1 MPSTAGTLT
10 CHDATTAGTAPATL
24 TLHDLDT
31 TITLR
36 DLIRHRVREEV
47 ALRGGRR
54 TLASRGAPTGPG
66 WEAVADATLRSF
78 ERNGF
83 VVLVGDRQLVDLDA
97 TIDTD
102 EVTDVTFLKLVP
114 LAGG

>member
-1 MPSTAGTLT
+1 MPPTAGTLT
-10 CHDATTAGTAPATL
+10 CHDATTAGDAPTML

-31 TITLR
+31 TVTLR

-47 ALRGGRR
+47 ARR
-54 TLASRGAPTGPG
+54 AGDHPLANRGAPASPG
-66 WEAVADATLRSF
+66 WEAQADAVLRAF

-83 VVLVGDRQLVDLDA
+83 IVLAGDRQLVDLDA
-97 TIDTD
+97 PVDTR
-102 EVTDVTFLKLVP
+102 EVTDLTFLKLIP

>member
-1 MPSTAGTLT
+1 MPLPAGTLT
-10 CHDATTAGTAPATL
+10 CHDATTAGNAQTTL

-31 TITLR
+31 TLTLR

-47 ALRGGRR
+47 ARRGGDHP
-54 TLASRGAPTGPG
+54 LADRGTPAGPG
-66 WEAVADATLRSF
+66 WEAQADAALRSF

-83 VVLVGDRQLVDLDA
+83 VVLVGDRQVVDPDER
-97 TIDTD
+97 IDTHQA
-102 EVTDVTFLKLVP
+102 TDVTFLKLIP

>member
-10 CHDATTAGTAPATL
+10 CHDATTAGTASATL

-47 ALRGGRR
+47 ARRG
-54 TLASRGAPTGPG
+54 GAPTGSS

-78 ERNGF
+78 QRNGF
-83 VVLVGDRQLVDLDA
+83 VVLAGDRQVVDLDS

-102 EVTDVTFLKLVP
+102 QVSDVTFLKLIP